1 MVMFLLFVFSVIGLT
16 NIMIDGSILAPLR
29 AFLQSRLPASVYKIF
44 ECYQCMGTWCGFIC
58 GTILISH
65 NPFVIL
71 TCGFAGSFLSV
82 LAASYLN
89 YIEAR
94 TIVNL
99 GESDE

>member
-1 MVMFLLFVFSVIGLT
+1 MVMFLLFVFAVIGLT
-16 NIMIDGSILAPLR
+16 NLMIDSSLLAPLR
-29 AFLQSRLPASVYKIF
+29 EFLKKHLPVSVYKVF

-58 GTILISH
+58 GVILISH
-65 NPFVIL
+65 NPLVVL

-94 TIVNL
+94 TIVDL
-99 GESDE
+99 GDSDE